1 MGHGK
6 LETPQTI
13 GLAAKISSRLKQIS
27 STLLNNRQDVCSTK
41 NQFSC
46 GVGIRPVKN
55 GQDVC
60 STKNQFSCGVGI
72 RPVKNG
78 QDACSTKNQFSCGVG
93 ILPVKNRQ
101 DACSTKNQFS
111 CGTGILPVPKRPT
124 KNQFSCGLGILPVKN
139 GQDARS
145 TKNQFSCGTG
155 ILPVPKQVIDNG
167 VRCELKP
174 TAIVKQLDKGEFSR
188 ELGIETAPGLDKSKA
203 FWIRTIACGILTVGL
218 FSCAQTQGD
227 RLSPQADAKPKVV
240 ATSTIIE
247 DLTDRVAGD
256 EIQLTGILQPG
267 TDPHVYEPVPKDS
280 QALEQANLILYNG
293 YNLEPGLIRMMNAAG
308 IKARKLAVGE
318 VVKPLLLNK
327 EGNTVPDPH
336 VWGNVENAVQMVEA
350 IRDALIELSPED
362 REKFT
367 QNAVKLTEELKRLD
381 SWIEQQIKT
390 IPENQRKLVTSHD
403 AFQYYSRAYGLG
415 EANSLIGIST
425 EEQPSAQTVQKL
437 VESVKAAG
445 VPAIFAETTINPQ
458 LIRTVAEEA
467 GVKLAAQQLYSDS
480 IGTPGSE
487 GDSYVKMMS
496 ANTRAIVEALGG
508 KYTPFEVSK

>member
-1 MGHGK
+1 C
-6 LETPQTI
+6 TI
-13 GLAAKISSRLKQIS
+13 
-27 STLLNNRQDVCSTK
+27 
-41 NQFSC
+41 
-46 GVGIRPVKN
+46 
-55 GQDVC
+55 
-60 STKNQFSCGVGI
+60 
-72 RPVKNG
+72 
-78 QDACSTKNQFSCGVG
+78 
-93 ILPVKNRQ
+93 
-101 DACSTKNQFS
+101 
-111 CGTGILPVPKRPT
+111 
-124 KNQFSCGLGILPVKN
+124 VKN

-145 TKNQFSCGTG
+145 TKNEFSCGTG
-155 ILPVPKQVIDNG
+155 ILPVPKQVIENSARFELKLISCIILNSRQDACSTKSEFSCGVGILPAQRRVIENG
-167 VRCELKP
+167 AKCELKP
-174 TAIVKQLDKGEFSR
+174 TAILKQSYKGEFSR
-188 ELGIETAPGLDKSKA
+188 ESGIETAGPGWDKSKV
-203 FWIRTIACGILTVGL
+203 FLIRTIACSILTVGL

-227 RLSPQADAKPKVV
+227 RLSPEADAKPKVV

-247 DLTDRVAGD
+247 DLTDRLAGG
-256 EIQLTGILQPG
+256 EVQLTGILQPG

-280 QALEQANLILYNG
+280 QALEKANLILYNG

-318 VVKPLLLNK
+318 VVKPLLMNK
-327 EGNTVPDPH
+327 QGNTVPDPH
-336 VWGNVENAVQMVEA
+336 VWGNVENVVQMVEA
-350 IRDALIELSPED
+350 IRDALIDLSPED

-381 SWIEQQIKT
+381 SWIEQEIKT
-390 IPENQRKLVTSHD
+390 IPENKRQLVTTHD

-415 EANSLIGIST
+415 SAGSLIGIST

-480 IGTPGSE
+480 IGAAGSE